1 MLKLSSNVNECRPLA
16 AGSGATWAPPLE
28 EYVPREP
35 ATQQGGGRKTIQGT
49 PLWGKRV
56 AYNLQLAPGG
66 RSLHSFPFQL
76 NLSFSVHRM
85 IRINS

>member
-1 MLKLSSNVNECRPLA
+1 MASIVFQALP
-16 AGSGATWAPPLE
+16 AGSGGTWAPPLE

-35 ATQQGGGRKTIQGT
+35 AITPGGGRKTIQGT

-66 RSLHSFPFQL
+66 TRNCVRWMDEGERLVEVGLLRHF
-76 NLSFSVHRM
+76 
-85 IRINS
+85 IAGA